1 MRVNTGRWTEK
12 ALDDL
17 ILKSSKIV
25 DTGERIAFLSRQ
37 FLGMGYR
44 ESTLGVNTEGAEE
57 LVINL
62 AAVDCFTFIDYVEA
76 MRLSRSFAGFAE
88 KLKKVRY
95 RNADVSFED
104 RNHFFSDWRDS
115 NGDFVEDVTAKVG
128 GGYAVR
134 VEKMLNEK
142 EDGGNW
148 VPGISVVRREIDYIP
163 SPLPDDVLARLTT
176 GDYAG
181 VYAEAAGL
189 DVSHVGIVVRDN
201 DLILRHASSKSRQ
214 VVDEDLREYF
224 SNKPGVIVLR
234 PTSPG
239 DMLYL

>member
-1 MRVNTGRWTEK
+1 MKAITGRWTEK
-12 ALDDL
+12 ELDDL
-17 ILKSSKIV
+17 ILESARIA
-25 DTGERIAFLSRQ
+25 DTGERIVFLSSLV
-37 FLGMGYR
+37 LGTGYK
-44 ESTLGVNTEGAEE
+44 ESTLEGSPERPEE

-76 MRLSRSFAGFAE
+76 MRLSRSFTGFIE

-95 RNADVSFED
+95 RNARVSFED
-104 RNHFFSDWRDS
+104 RNHFFTDWRDS
-115 NGDFVEDVTAKVG
+115 NAEFVEDVTGKVG
-128 GGYAVR
+128 GRHAVR

-148 VPGISVVRREIDYIP
+148 VPGIAVVRREIDYIP
-163 SPLPDDVLARLTT
+163 SPLPDDVLARLMT

-181 VYAEAAGL
+181 VYSEAAGL
-189 DVSHVGIVVRDN
+189 DVSHAGIVLRDN
-201 DLILRHASSKSRQ
+201 GLIFRHASSKHRK

-224 SNKPGVIVLR
+224 SNRPGVIVLR
-234 PTSPG
+234 PKSPG

>member
-17 ILKSSKIV
+17 ILKSSRIV

-37 FLGMGYR
+37 FLGTGYR
-44 ESTLGVNTEGAEE
+44 ESTLEVNTEGAEE

-62 AAVDCFTFIDYVEA
+62 GAVDCFTFVDYVEA
-76 MRLSRSFAGFAE
+76 MRLSRSFAGFIE
-88 KLKKVRY
+88 KLGRIRY
-95 RNADVSFED
+95 RRGEVSFRQ
-104 RNHFFSDWRDS
+104 RNHFFTDWRDF
-115 NGDFVEDVTAKVG
+115 NAEFVEDVTGKAG
-128 GGYAVR
+128 GGHAVR

-142 EDGGNW
+142 GDGTKW
-148 VPGISVVRREIDYIP
+148 VAGLAVVERGIDYIP
-163 SPLPDDVLARLTT
+163 SPLPDDVLARLKT

-181 VYAEAAGL
+181 VYSEAAGL
-189 DVSHVGIVVRDN
+189 DVSHVGIVVRHN
-201 DLILRHASSKSRQ
+201 GLFLRHASSKHRQ

-234 PTSPG
+234 PKSPG